1 MYYNKVGKKF
11 DNWQRLETLRR
22 IRIFNKYPEYLEY
35 PIQLFP
41 YHYHKAR
48 AFYNEVYPTGN
59 PAIDSYWE
67 RYRNFLDIISDER
80 LWTRWGIC
88 EECGWEGL
96 VYEIG
101 LNWVCDNPE
110 CEKAMND
117 WYKEMIK
124 AL

>member
-11 DNWQRLETLRR
+11 DDWQRRETLRR
-22 IRIFNKYPEYLEY
+22 IRIFNKYPEY

-48 AFYNEVYPTGN
+48 AFFNEKHPTGDTH
-59 PAIDSYWE
+59 IDSYWE

-80 LWTRWGIC
+80 LWTRWSIC
-88 EECGWEGL
+88 EECGNEGL

-101 LNWVCDNPE
+101 LNWVCDDPD

-117 WYKEMIK
+117 WYEEMLRK
-124 AL
+124 QVT